1 MEKNKK
7 MKRALLI
14 ILFIFLVGCKTA
26 PVYIKPALP
35 AYDPIIPERPELLE
49 ISENVNLPQEVNIN
63 QLLLMA
69 YAEKLEIL
77 LENWRKFYSELSTIY
92 PNDDAEKQ
100 I

>member
-1 MEKNKK
+1 
-7 MKRALLI
+7 MKRALLT

-35 AYDPIIPERPELLE
+35 VYDPILPERPELLE
-49 ISENVNLPQEVNIN
+49 ISENINLPQEVNIN

-92 PNDDAEKQ
+92 SNDDAEKQ

>member
-7 MKRALLI
+7 MKRALVI
-14 ILFIFLVGCKTA
+14 ILFILLVGCKTA

-35 AYDPIIPERPELLE
+35 TYDPIIPERPELLE

-92 PNDDAEKQ
+92 PNDNAEKQ

>member
-14 ILFIFLVGCKTA
+14 ILFILLVGCKTA

-35 AYDPIIPERPELLE
+35 VYDPILPDRPELLE
-49 ISENVNLPQEVNIN
+49 ISENINLPQEVNIN
-63 QLLLMA
+63 QLLLMT

-92 PNDDAEKQ
+92 SKDDAEKQ